1 MKKNSY
7 YQKIYAVAATCARYG
22 LFFFNL
28 ALLFALG
35 MRTIRSWFSLPFNFL
50 ETLENFPDETEFADI
65 QSAKSQFWAA
75 IGLETSVFVIG
86 SFLCYELLIKNK
98 GFKKNL
104 LAPFFIAFMLLTG
117 ESFTFF
123 FPAADKAREIDT
135 CLRMDLTWNTSKHK
149 CNFMD
154 LEKKRVRQMKIKK
167 LKKVKNAK
175 LQKKP

>member
-123 FPAADKAREIDT
+123 FPAADKARDIDT
-135 CLRMDLTWNTSKHK
+135 CLRMDLTWTTSTHK
-149 CNFMD
+149 KTRAAN
-154 LEKKRVRQMKIKK
+154 ENQKIEKSKKRQTAKK
-167 LKKVKNAK
+167 AVI
-175 LQKKP
+175 